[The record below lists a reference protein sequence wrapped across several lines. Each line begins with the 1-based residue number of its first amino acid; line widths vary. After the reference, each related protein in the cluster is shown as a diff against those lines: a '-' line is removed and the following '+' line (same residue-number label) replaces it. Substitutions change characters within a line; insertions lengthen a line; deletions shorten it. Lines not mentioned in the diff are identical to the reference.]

1 MGTLF
6 KVLSF
11 KNSSVPRL
19 SYCIL
24 GVHWVHIGRVS
35 GEVLL
40 MKVGFHVYLMPWF
53 AELCLNVNSNEDWHV
68 GSSLC
73 HSPRPQVPTV
83 RLDSCPISP
92 LLPQHLSVQTDKIT
106 AVALYI
112 LNVLCVCLS

>member
-1 MGTLF
+1 MCIGALF
-6 KVLSF
+6 WSSF
-11 KNSSVPRL
+11 IQKFKRAEAL
-19 SYCIL
+19 LLHIL
-24 GVHWVHIGRVS
+24 GRVS

-73 HSPRPQVPTV
+73 HSPCPQVPTV

-106 AVALYI
+106 AVALY
-112 LNVLCVCLS
+112 LLTALCVCFSQS

>member
-1 MGTLF
+1 M
-6 KVLSF
+6 
-11 KNSSVPRL
+11 PRL

-92 LLPQHLSVQTDKIT
+92 LLSQHLSVQTDKIT
-106 AVALYI
+106 AVALYL